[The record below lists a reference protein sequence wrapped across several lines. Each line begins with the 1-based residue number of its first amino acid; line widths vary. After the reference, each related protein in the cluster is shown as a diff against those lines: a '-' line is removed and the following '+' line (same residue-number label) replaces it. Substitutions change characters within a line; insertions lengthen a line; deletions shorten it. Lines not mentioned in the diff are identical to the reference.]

1 MAKYAYLSDGMKT
14 GAFKADGSG
23 FIYRGSLKYARSSTG
38 ALTLVGA
45 EIPSGMLTPGGSCYT
60 VKDHLGSIVYE
71 VNMSTG
77 TFADGAMYDEWGGRE
92 ALAGVA
98 PSAVSC
104 RHYTGKEDQWPDFTV
119 PYTDFGA
126 RHYSPTLRRWLTP
139 DPLSEKY
146 YTSSPYA
153 YCAGDPINLVD
164 PDGRKIIFVNGYP
177 KRWTGASGIG
187 GLAYW
192 GNGPFVRAAEKAFCD
207 YKTLFPVIDY
217 SLLSSASQR
226 RNDGFQYAK
235 NIFNTIIEDLSEG
248 ETIKFV
254 SHSMGAAFSEGMA
267 DYLIEQGVPV
277 EALIHFEPYQA
288 ARIES
293 NGNMSNVMSID
304 YQDKQDWVIKYIN
317 GGEMPGS
324 DYHIRTDSNVGW
336 RYVHAHSISRES
348 TWNEVRKYIFDLRN
362 RNAKEQ

>member
-1 MAKYAYLSDGMKT
+1 MTEVSQ
-14 GAFKADGSG
+14 
-23 FIYRGSLKYARSSTG
+23 
-38 ALTLVGA
+38 
-45 EIPSGMLTPGGSCYT
+45 TPG
-60 VKDHLGSIVYE
+60 HLQRYRRIMPE
-71 VNMSTG
+71 VSVSPGHLQQKPSRKYLNHRRLGIGKIFLS
-77 TFADGAMYDEWGGRE
+77 FGRN
-92 ALAGVA
+92 
-98 PSAVSC
+98 
-104 RHYTGKEDQWPDFTV
+104 EDRGLQ
-119 PYTDFGA
+119 G
-126 RHYSPTLRRWLTP
+126 RRLRLHLQRFFEICL
-139 DPLSEKY
+139 PLSEKY

-164 PDGRKIIFVNGYP
+164 PDGRKIF
-177 KRWTGASGIG
+177 
-187 GLAYW
+187 
-192 GNGPFVRAAEKAFCD
+192 
-207 YKTLFPVIDY
+207 
-217 SLLSSASQR
+217 
-226 RNDGFQYAK
+226 
-235 NIFNTIIEDLSEG
+235 
-248 ETIKFV
+248 FV

-324 DYHIRTDSNVGW
+324 DYHIRTDSNLGW
-336 RYVHAHSISRES
+336 RYMHAHSISRES

>member
-1 MAKYAYLSDGMKT
+1 MTEVSQ
-14 GAFKADGSG
+14 
-23 FIYRGSLKYARSSTG
+23 
-38 ALTLVGA
+38 
-45 EIPSGMLTPGGSCYT
+45 TPG
-60 VKDHLGSIVYE
+60 HLQRYRRIMPE
-71 VNMSTG
+71 VSVSQGHLQQKPSRKYLNYRRLGIDKIFLS
-77 TFADGAMYDEWGGRE
+77 FGRNE
-92 ALAGVA
+92 DRGLQGRRLGLYLQRFFEI
-98 PSAVSC
+98 C
-104 RHYTGKEDQWPDFTV
+104 RVPDFSV

-126 RHYSPTLRRWLTP
+126 RHYSPALRRWLTP

-153 YCAGDPINLVD
+153 YCAGDPVNLVD
-164 PDGRKIIFVNGYP
+164 PDGRKIF
-177 KRWTGASGIG
+177 
-187 GLAYW
+187 
-192 GNGPFVRAAEKAFCD
+192 
-207 YKTLFPVIDY
+207 
-217 SLLSSASQR
+217 
-226 RNDGFQYAK
+226 
-235 NIFNTIIEDLSEG
+235 
-248 ETIKFV
+248 FV
-254 SHSMGAAFSEGMA
+254 SYSMGAAFSEGMA

-304 YQDKQDWVIKYIN
+304 YQDKQDWVIKYNN